1 MEVTNNACE
10 RALRRA
16 VVQRKITNGYRAMWT
31 AEGEAAIRRRDWK
44 LTMPLRGPEKGQ
56 GWRSRFPSRFRSLK
70 EPALERRNGAALHW
84 PPMTRLLAHRRQ
96 PYNQLPNRARSGS
109 QTIAS
114 QRPALRP

>member
-1 MEVTNNACE
+1 VEVTNNACE

-56 GWRSRFPSRFRSLK
+56 GWRSRFPSIPSLIAENACPK
-70 EPALERRNGAALHW
+70 ASAMAARYIGH
-84 PPMTRLLAHRRQ
+84 P
-96 PYNQLPNRARSGS
+96 
-109 QTIAS
+109 
-114 QRPALRP
+114 